1 MKNLPLLLFAISLAA
16 AMNAVAQVSY
26 PASVSLPN
34 NAVSS
39 VPYVPPYT
47 PAAPVASVS
56 VSNTPKPVAHVP
68 ESSTII
74 AGAAMLVPLAMSMLR
89 VLRKRVE
96 LP

>member
-1 MKNLPLLLFAISLAA
+1 MKNLPLLLFAISLGAAINAA
-16 AMNAVAQVSY
+16 AKIKYSASGSLANNVA
-26 PASVSLPN
+26 
-34 NAVSS
+34 SS

-47 PAAPVASVS
+47 LATPVASV
-56 VSNTPKPVAHVP
+56 VSNSKLKPVAHVP

-89 VLRKRVE
+89 VLRKRTE